1 MKNEK
6 GGTTM
11 NVSTCLNILREI
23 KDVAFAT
30 VDENNQP
37 QVRIIDVMLVE
48 DNKLYFCTARGKDF
62 YKQLK
67 NHPYVAI
74 IGMNKEYQMVRLNGL
89 VKRLEKQKY
98 WIDRIF
104 KHNSSMNNVYPNESR
119 YILEAFCLEEGELE
133 FFDLGKE
140 PIYRE
145 SFSVNKEI
153 KPKGFIISNQCIQ
166 CGLCQKNCPQQ
177 CISNYQIQQEHC
189 LHCGLCYEK
198 CPVQAIENKVL

>member
-48 DNKLYFCTARGKDF
+48 DSKLYFCTARGKDF

-67 NHPYVAI
+67 NQPYVAI
-74 IGMNKEYQMVRLNGL
+74 TGMNKEYQMVRLNGL
-89 VKRLEKQKY
+89 VKRLENQKY

-104 KHNSSMNNVYPNESR
+104 KHNSSMNDVYPNESR
-119 YILEAFCLEEGELE
+119 DILEAFCLEEG
-133 FFDLGKE
+133 
-140 PIYRE
+140 
-145 SFSVNKEI
+145 
-153 KPKGFIISNQCIQ
+153 
-166 CGLCQKNCPQQ
+166 
-177 CISNYQIQQEHC
+177 
-189 LHCGLCYEK
+189 
-198 CPVQAIENKVL
+198 

>member
-1 MKNEK
+1 
-6 GGTTM
+6 
-11 NVSTCLNILREI
+11 
-23 KDVAFAT
+23 
-30 VDENNQP
+30 
-37 QVRIIDVMLVE
+37 MLVE

-74 IGMNKEYQMVRLNGL
+74 TGMNKKYQMVRLNGP
-89 VKRLEKQKY
+89 VKRLENQKY
-98 WIDRIF
+98 WINRIF

-153 KPKGFIISNQCIQ
+153 KPKGFIISNQCIH

-177 CISNYQIQQEHC
+177 CISNYQIQQERC
-189 LHCGLCYEK
+189 LYCGLCYEK

>member
-1 MKNEK
+1 
-6 GGTTM
+6 M

-104 KHNSSMNNVYPNESR
+104 KHNSLMNYVYPNESR

-140 PIYRE
+140 PIYIV
-145 SFSVNKEI
+145 SF
-153 KPKGFIISNQCIQ
+153 
-166 CGLCQKNCPQQ
+166 
-177 CISNYQIQQEHC
+177 
-189 LHCGLCYEK
+189 
-198 CPVQAIENKVL
+198 

>member
-1 MKNEK
+1 MRAFFIRNKIIMKNEK

-74 IGMNKEYQMVRLNGL
+74 TGMIRKAKIL
-89 VKRLEKQKY
+89 
-98 WIDRIF
+98 DRSYF
-104 KHNSSMNNVYPNESR
+104 
-119 YILEAFCLEEGELE
+119 
-133 FFDLGKE
+133 
-140 PIYRE
+140 
-145 SFSVNKEI
+145 
-153 KPKGFIISNQCIQ
+153 
-166 CGLCQKNCPQQ
+166 
-177 CISNYQIQQEHC
+177 
-189 LHCGLCYEK
+189 
-198 CPVQAIENKVL
+198 